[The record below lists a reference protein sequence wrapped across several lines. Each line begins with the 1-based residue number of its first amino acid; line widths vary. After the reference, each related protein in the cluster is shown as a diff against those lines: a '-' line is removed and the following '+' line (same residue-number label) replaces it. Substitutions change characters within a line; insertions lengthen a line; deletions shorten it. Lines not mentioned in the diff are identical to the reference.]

1 MKKQGK
7 LLIIG
12 FGPGALEHITGRALA
27 ALEESDAVIGYNTY
41 VELIQP
47 LLRHQEIVG
56 TGMTEEVSRAQEA
69 VRRAED
75 GQTIAVISSGDA
87 GVYGMAGLVY
97 EVLIERGWNRADGVE
112 VEVIPGISAIQSCS
126 SLLGAPIMH
135 DSCTI
140 SLSDH
145 LTPWESIAARVEA
158 AGAADFVIAFY
169 NPRSGKRTRQI
180 EEARNILLRYRDPS
194 TPVGIVKSAYRDRQQ
209 TIVTTLQEMLEHE
222 IGMLSTVV
230 VGNSATVV
238 YEGLMVTPRG
248 YKRKYN
254 LGAQTQALKPHER
267 LRTAA
272 EPWSLA
278 AAESVAAE
286 AGWSEGAAIESVAAE
301 AERTEEIAVE
311 SVAAAEAGRIDGA
324 VAPGAAAG
332 ETGRVERLGSESM
345 APTDGGRKEEA
356 AALSL
361 AASARVEQLRRPAVQ
376 LAEHAD
382 ETFELE
388 VSPVIGSRRFSGIQ
402 MKLLAELAGDE
413 GQLIYTKDGHF
424 LLRSHPGDR
433 AEVAAKLTEAGLSVS
448 IPGDYVKVKTCGFCE
463 LRRSGALSAAVR
475 LHTLLHGLAVPKE
488 LHISVAGCGMA
499 CSSAVL
505 DDIGLVLSRGS
516 YELYLGGKK
525 SGRGA
530 HAGTLVREGMDEDE
544 AVAAVAAAVEHYTA
558 QGREKERF
566 HAFYERMG
574 SIEEQMNST
583 AGSIDN
589 NDSIEGVRM
598 MRTVLLVGH
607 GSRIQAGN
615 DELLQFTSQLAAR
628 KPELKFETCFI
639 ELASPSIAGGIAKC
653 VEDGATQI
661 YIVPIILFA
670 AGHSKLDIPLAI
682 DEAKL
687 KYPGVEFVYGRPLGV
702 QERAVDIVLDR
713 IREAESLSASV
724 KHSNEADSLAVSV
737 DHSNEA
743 GAADLSLQ
751 EAEARTTS
759 AAEDKDTIVLLMG
772 RGGSDPDANSDF
784 YKLGRLLWERT
795 SYQSVE
801 SCFIAITKPSLPGGL
816 ERCLALG
823 ARKIIVVP
831 YLLFTGVL
839 MKQFAEM
846 VSRFAAEHPE
856 IEVQLGRQLGTH
868 PLLVDML
875 TERIEETMEGQSFS
889 NCDNCKYRD
898 EAALHHHHHH
908 GEEGHGHE
916 HHGHG
921 NHGHG
926 HHGHEEHE
934 HGHHDHQE
942 HGHGELEHGKHEHGH
957 HDHQEHGHGELEH
970 EEHEHGHHDH
980 KEHGHREHTHGGHG
994 HEHHGHGHHG
1004 HGHKHGHHGRGD
1016 HGHGH
1021 QEQHDV
1027 TGTAAPADNRDLRQP
1042 R

>member
-248 YKRKYN
+248 YERKYN

-278 AAESVAAE
+278 AVESVAAE
-286 AGWSEGAAIESVAAE
+286 AGLSEGAAMESVAAE

-311 SVAAAEAGRIDGA
+311 SVAAEAGRIDEA
-324 VAPGAAAG
+324 VTPGAAAG
-332 ETGRVERLGSESM
+332 ETGQVERLGSESM

-361 AASARVEQLRRPAVQ
+361 AATARVEQLRRPAVQ

-574 SIEEQMNST
+574 SIEEQVNST

-589 NDSIEGVRM
+589 NDSIEGARM

-724 KHSNEADSLAVSV
+724 KHINEADSLAVSV

-751 EAEARTTS
+751 EAQARTTS

-801 SCFIAITKPSLPGGL
+801 SCFIAITKPSLPDGL

-823 ARKIIVVP
+823 ARKILVVP

-846 VSRFAAEHPE
+846 VSHFAAEHPE

-916 HHGHG
+916 HHGH
-921 NHGHG
+921 
-926 HHGHEEHE
+926 EEHE
-934 HGHHDHQE
+934 HGKHEHGHDDHQE
-942 HGHGELEHGKHEHGH
+942 HGHGEHAHE
-957 HDHQEHGHGELEH
+957 
-970 EEHEHGHHDH
+970 
-980 KEHGHREHTHGGHG
+980 GHG
-994 HEHHGHGHHG
+994 HEHHRHGHHGHGHHG
-1004 HGHKHGHHGRGD
+1004 RAD
-1016 HGHGH
+1016 HEHGH
-1021 QEQHDV
+1021 QERHDV

>member
-1 MKKQGK
+1 
-7 LLIIG
+7 
-12 FGPGALEHITGRALA
+12 
-27 ALEESDAVIGYNTY
+27 
-41 VELIQP
+41 
-47 LLRHQEIVG
+47 
-56 TGMTEEVSRAQEA
+56 
-69 VRRAED
+69 
-75 GQTIAVISSGDA
+75 
-87 GVYGMAGLVY
+87 
-97 EVLIERGWNRADGVE
+97 
-112 VEVIPGISAIQSCS
+112 
-126 SLLGAPIMH
+126 
-135 DSCTI
+135 
-140 SLSDH
+140 
-145 LTPWESIAARVEA
+145 
-158 AGAADFVIAFY
+158 
-169 NPRSGKRTRQI
+169 
-180 EEARNILLRYRDPS
+180 
-194 TPVGIVKSAYRDRQQ
+194 
-209 TIVTTLQEMLEHE
+209 
-222 IGMLSTVV
+222 
-230 VGNSATVV
+230 
-238 YEGLMVTPRG
+238 
-248 YKRKYN
+248 
-254 LGAQTQALKPHER
+254 
-267 LRTAA
+267 
-272 EPWSLA
+272 
-278 AAESVAAE
+278 
-286 AGWSEGAAIESVAAE
+286 
-301 AERTEEIAVE
+301 
-311 SVAAAEAGRIDGA
+311 
-324 VAPGAAAG
+324 
-332 ETGRVERLGSESM
+332 
-345 APTDGGRKEEA
+345 
-356 AALSL
+356 
-361 AASARVEQLRRPAVQ
+361 
-376 LAEHAD
+376 
-382 ETFELE
+382 
-388 VSPVIGSRRFSGIQ
+388 
-402 MKLLAELAGDE
+402 
-413 GQLIYTKDGHF
+413 
-424 LLRSHPGDR
+424 
-433 AEVAAKLTEAGLSVS
+433 
-448 IPGDYVKVKTCGFCE
+448 
-463 LRRSGALSAAVR
+463 
-475 LHTLLHGLAVPKE
+475 
-488 LHISVAGCGMA
+488 
-499 CSSAVL
+499 
-505 DDIGLVLSRGS
+505 
-516 YELYLGGKK
+516 
-525 SGRGA
+525 
-530 HAGTLVREGMDEDE
+530 
-544 AVAAVAAAVEHYTA
+544 
-558 QGREKERF
+558 
-566 HAFYERMG
+566 
-574 SIEEQMNST
+574 
-583 AGSIDN
+583 
-589 NDSIEGVRM
+589 

>member
-27 ALEESDAVIGYNTY
+27 ALEESEAVIGYNTY
-41 VELIQP
+41 VELIKP

-69 VRRAED
+69 VRRAEA

-126 SLLGAPIMH
+126 SLLGAPVMH

-222 IGMLSTVV
+222 IGMLSTVI

-248 YKRKYN
+248 YERKYN

-267 LRTAA
+267 LRPAA

-278 AAESVAAE
+278 AAE
-286 AGWSEGAAIESVAAE
+286 AGRSEGAG
-301 AERTEEIAVE
+301 VE
-311 SVAAAEAGRIDGA
+311 SVGAEAGRIDGA
-324 VAPGAAAG
+324 MTPSATAG
-332 ETGRVERLGSESM
+332 ETGRVERLVLESM
-345 APTDGGRKEEA
+345 APTDGGRTEEA
-356 AALSL
+356 AGLSL
-361 AASARVEQLRRPAVQ
+361 ATSARVERPRISAVQ

-382 ETFELE
+382 EAFELE
-388 VSPVIGSRRFSGIQ
+388 VSPVLGSRRFSGIQ
-402 MKLLAELAGDE
+402 MKLMAELAGDD

-424 LLRSHPGDR
+424 LLRSYPGDR
-433 AEVAAKLTEAGLSVS
+433 AELAAKLIEAELSVS

-525 SGRGA
+525 SGRAA
-530 HAGTLVREGMDEDE
+530 HPGTLVREGMNEDE

-574 SIEEQMNST
+574 SIEEQVNST
-583 AGSIDN
+583 PRSMDN
-589 NDSIEGVRM
+589 NDSIEGARM

-615 DELLQFTSQLAAR
+615 EELLQFTSQLAAR
-628 KPELKFETCFI
+628 KPELRFETCFI

-653 VEDGATQI
+653 VEAGATQI

-670 AGHSKLDIPLAI
+670 AGHSKLDIPMAI

-687 KYPGVEFVYGRPLGV
+687 KHPGVEFVYGRPLGV
-702 QERAVDIVLDR
+702 QERTVDIVLDR
-713 IREAESLSASV
+713 IREADSLSASV
-724 KHSNEADSLAVSV
+724 THSIEADSLAISV
-737 DHSNEA
+737 DYSNEA

-751 EAEARTTS
+751 EAQAHTTS

-801 SCFIAITKPSLPGGL
+801 SCFIAITKPSLPDGL

-846 VSRFAAEHPE
+846 VSHFAVEHPE
-856 IEVQLGRQLGTH
+856 IEVQLGRQLGIH
-868 PLLVDML
+868 PRLVDML

-908 GEEGHGHE
+908 HHHGEEGHGH
-916 HHGHG
+916 GQ
-921 NHGHG
+921 
-926 HHGHEEHE
+926 
-934 HGHHDHQE
+934 QE
-942 HGHGELEHGKHEHGH
+942 
-957 HDHQEHGHGELEH
+957 
-970 EEHEHGHHDH
+970 
-980 KEHGHREHTHGGHG
+980 R
-994 HEHHGHGHHG
+994 
-1004 HGHKHGHHGRGD
+1004 
-1016 HGHGH
+1016 
-1021 QEQHDV
+1021 HDV

>member
-27 ALEESDAVIGYNTY
+27 ALEESEAVIGYNTY
-41 VELIQP
+41 VELIKP

-248 YKRKYN
+248 YERKYN

-278 AAESVAAE
+278 AAESVVAE
-286 AGWSEGAAIESVAAE
+286 AGRTEGAAMESVAAE
-301 AERTEEIAVE
+301 
-311 SVAAAEAGRIDGA
+311 EAGRIDGA

-530 HAGTLVREGMDEDE
+530 HAGTLVREGMNEDE

-574 SIEEQMNST
+574 SIEEQVNST

-687 KYPGVEFVYGRPLGV
+687 KYPEVEFVYGRPLGV

-713 IREAESLSASV
+713 IREAEWLSASV
-724 KHSNEADSLAVSV
+724 KHSNEAESLACSV
-737 DHSNEA
+737 DQSNEA

-801 SCFIAITKPSLPGGL
+801 SCFIAITKPSLPDGL

-846 VSRFAAEHPE
+846 VSHFAAEHPE

-908 GEEGHGHE
+908 HHGEIGHGHHGHE
-916 HHGHG
+916 HR
-921 NHGHG
+921 
-926 HHGHEEHE
+926 GHEEHE

-942 HGHGELEHGKHEHGH
+942 HGHGELEHGELEHGKHEHVH
-957 HDHQEHGHGELEH
+957 HDHQEHGHGEHAH
-970 EEHEHGHHDH
+970 E
-980 KEHGHREHTHGGHG
+980 GHG
-994 HEHHGHGHHG
+994 HEHHRHGHHGHGHHG
-1004 HGHKHGHHGRGD
+1004 RAD
-1016 HGHGH
+1016 HEHGH
-1021 QEQHDV
+1021 QERHDV
-1027 TGTAAPADNRDLRQP
+1027 TGTAAPADNRDLRQL

>member
-41 VELIQP
+41 VELIKP

-248 YKRKYN
+248 YERKYN

-267 LRTAA
+267 LRPAA
-272 EPWSLA
+272 EPWSL
-278 AAESVAAE
+278 
-286 AGWSEGAAIESVAAE
+286 
-301 AERTEEIAVE
+301 
-311 SVAAAEAGRIDGA
+311 AAAEAGRIDGA
-324 VAPGAAAG
+324 VIPSAAAG
-332 ETGRVERLGSESM
+332 ETGRGERLVSESM
-345 APTDGGRKEEA
+345 APTDGGRTEGA

-361 AASARVEQLRRPAVQ
+361 AASARAEQLRRPALQ

-530 HAGTLVREGMDEDE
+530 HAGTLVHEGMNEDE
-544 AVAAVAAAVEHYTA
+544 AVAAVVASVEHYTA

-589 NDSIEGVRM
+589 NDSIEGART

-653 VEDGATQI
+653 VAEGATQI

-687 KYPGVEFVYGRPLGV
+687 KYPGIEFVYGRPLGV

-713 IREAESLSASV
+713 IREAEPLSASV
-724 KHSNEADSLAVSV
+724 KHRNEADSLAVSV
-737 DHSNEA
+737 NHSNEA
-743 GAADLSLQ
+743 GAADLTLQ
-751 EAEARTTS
+751 EARTTS

-795 SYQSVE
+795 SYKSVE
-801 SCFIAITKPSLPGGL
+801 SCFIAIAKPSLPDGL
-816 ERCLALG
+816 ERCVALG

-831 YLLFTGVL
+831 YLLFSGVL

-846 VSRFAAEHPE
+846 VSHFAAEHPE

-889 NCDNCKYRD
+889 NCDKCKYRD

-908 GEEGHGHE
+908 HGEGE
-916 HHGHG
+916 HGHG
-921 NHGHG
+921 EYG
-926 HHGHEEHE
+926 HHGHENHGHE
-934 HGHHDHQE
+934 QCGHGHHVHE
-942 HGHGELEHGKHEHGH
+942 HGELEHGENEHGQ
-957 HDHQEHGHGELEH
+957 HDHQEHV
-970 EEHEHGHHDH
+970 
-980 KEHGHREHTHGGHG
+980 HREHTHGGHG
-994 HEHHGHGHHG
+994 HEHHRHAH
-1004 HGHKHGHHGRGD
+1004 

-1021 QEQHDV
+1021 QERHDV